1 MFPLEKTTCRLM
13 APLMLALLL
22 AACEHPAPPPAPP
35 RTALTMVVGAADQA
49 TSAGLVGEIRPRYE
63 AAQSFRIAGK
73 IIERRV
79 EIGTAVKKG
88 QVLARLDPADTGLS
102 AQSAQAQVRAAEADY
117 ALAQVE
123 FERQKQLYARKFIS
137 HSALDAHE
145 AQFKSATAH
154 LEQIRAQA
162 AVASNQSR
170 YTALIT
176 ERDGV
181 VTEIRAEPG
190 QVVEAG
196 EVVARVAVPGE
207 MEVVIAVPESRMTGV
222 TVGAPAQVRLWVARD
237 KAYNG
242 RIREV
247 APAADT
253 ATRTFQV
260 RVSVLDADAAVR
272 LGMTAGVKLAS
283 VEDKFLLLPST
294 AVTQIN
300 GKSVV
305 WVVDPK
311 TSSASTQRV
320 QPRVVQTG
328 AFREDGVL
336 ILSGLAAGERIVV
349 AGVHT
354 LLPGQSI
361 RPIDAGVGHEPL

>member
-1 MFPLEKTTCRLM
+1 MSPLKKTSCHLTTLT
-13 APLMLALLL
+13 LALLL
-22 AACEHPAPPPAPP
+22 AACEHPALPPAPP
-35 RTALTMVVGAADQA
+35 RAALTMIVGAADHA
-49 TSAGLVGEIRPRYE
+49 TPTALVGEIRPRYE

-79 EIGTAVKKG
+79 EIGTPVKKG
-88 QVLARLDPADTGLS
+88 QILARLDPADTGLS

-117 ALAQVE
+117 ALAQAE
-123 FERQKQLYARKFIS
+123 FERQKQLYARQFIS
-137 HSALDAHE
+137 HSALDTHE
-145 AQFKSATAH
+145 AQLKSAAAH
-154 LEQIRAQA
+154 LQQIRAQA
-162 AVASNQSR
+162 AVAANQSR
-170 YTALIT
+170 YTALIA

-190 QVVEAG
+190 QVVEAS

-222 TVGAPAQVRLWVARD
+222 IAGAPAQIRLWVARE
-237 KAYNG
+237 KAYSG

-247 APAADT
+247 APIADT
-253 ATRTFQV
+253 TTRTFQV
-260 RVSVLDADAAVR
+260 RVSVLHADAAVR

-283 VEDKFLLLPST
+283 LEDKFLLLPSA

-300 GKSVV
+300 GQSVV

-311 TSSASTQRV
+311 TSSANTHRV

-336 ILSGLAAGERIVV
+336 VLSGLAAGERIVV

-354 LLPGQSI
+354 LLAGQVV